1 MTVNADRELVQAQIN
16 VTPMIDVLLVLLIVF
31 MSIAPVQSTGLDAI
45 VPRTSSTERPVEH
58 ENPVVLAILNDGTL
72 RLNAEM
78 VLGVDL
84 HQRLVELFRRRAER
98 VLFVKAP
105 GDLDF
110 ALVAAAIDT
119 AHGANV
125 DRVAL
130 LPR

>member
-1 MTVNADRELVQAQIN
+1 MTVNADGEQVQAQIN

-31 MSIAPVQSTGLDAI
+31 MSIAPVQSTGLNAI
-45 VPRTSSTERPVEH
+45 VPRAASNEWPVEH
-58 ENPVVLAILNDGTL
+58 ENPVVLAISNDGTL

-78 VLGVDL
+78 VSGADL

-105 GDLDF
+105 GNLEF
-110 ALVAAAIDT
+110 ALVASAIDT